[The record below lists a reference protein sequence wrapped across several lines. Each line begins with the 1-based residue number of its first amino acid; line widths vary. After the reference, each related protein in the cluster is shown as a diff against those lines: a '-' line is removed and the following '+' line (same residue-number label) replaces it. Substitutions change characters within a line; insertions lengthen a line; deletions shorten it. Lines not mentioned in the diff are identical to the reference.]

1 MSAKTTLFWLRGP
14 MFGSD
19 FDEDAFF
26 KWLQSISGVVSV
38 VGNGHGLDV
47 DVDFSLFDDESL
59 KNMMVLHSRYKL
71 DSAAIR
77 AFLIE
82 NEEEWI
88 FDANTYWAK
97 KISKQIVNPQQMLS
111 FLVRPPQY
119 EASLEE
125 NIFLHWLAS
134 IDGVEH
140 VNLVNEGL
148 ELVIDWSKFNDG
160 SLSDMLS
167 VYYRYNMDF
176 SDLDVFINEHNEGWV
191 RDPDTYWASRLSIVD
206 CKPNGSSR

>member
-1 MSAKTTLFWLRGP
+1 MPDKITIFKLREP
-14 MFGSD
+14 KFGSD

-26 KWLQSISGVVSV
+26 KWLQSISGVISV
-38 VGNGHGLDV
+38 VGDSHGLDV
-47 DVDFSLFDDESL
+47 KIDFSLFDDDSL

-71 DSAAIR
+71 DFGAIR

-88 FDANTYWAK
+88 FDKNTYWTK
-97 KISKQIVNPQQMLS
+97 KISKQIVNPQQILS

-119 EASLEE
+119 EAPLEE

-140 VNLVNEGL
+140 VNVVNEGL
-148 ELVIDWSKFNDG
+148 DLVIDWSKFNDG
-160 SLSDMLS
+160 SLWDMLS

-191 RDPDTYWASRLSIVD
+191 RDPDKYWASRLSI
-206 CKPNGSSR
+206 PAEE